1 MCSESFYFAHR
12 VLWFLHSTN
21 FSELDPCRFDHIN
34 LIENIG
40 KVSKNSSAL
49 FIENSTEIEEL
60 VAELGMTLKLDG
72 IYPSSADLKAKEV
85 QEAIAEY
92 SQEGKH
98 SLKFNLKAKYLPLR
112 FFRSLKGEEPFESS
126 LAFVGKL
133 TEIAE
138 TILKFA
144 DKKTILQKE
153 LQKINEMLPA
163 CAYIPFS
170 SPKIRNSFV
179 LHIPVSEAKVFI
191 TKERAPYL
199 ICIEVFRP
207 FEEFSQESAERSN
220 FHSHSFS
227 DPQNRVYA
235 RSFALP
241 NTKSF
246 VEKAVKDTINSQNF
260 RLPTQSLMISSTRPS
275 SLSMANSHYSEFRKS
290 SEEVASLAAVYE
302 ANDETKSEDIIK
314 SFKSQAERIRKS
326 SPYGSL
332 KTWDL
337 VHVIVKSGDDLR
349 QEQLAMQLISFFL
362 QTFKEKNLKL
372 WLYAY
377 DIIATGPD
385 CGILECVPDAISM
398 DALKKATQ
406 RKTLFEHFVQ
416 QYGGEDSREFKK
428 AIKAFMRS
436 LAGYSLLCYF
446 LQIKDRHNGNI
457 LLDRSGHLVHID
469 FGFILSN
476 SPGKGMKFEKAP
488 FKLTDEFENLLGGRR
503 SNNFIKFRSLCVK
516 GYSALKEKA
525 EQIILMVEM
534 MRTGSGASLGC
545 FSAGEATT
553 SQLRARLIHES
564 EISDREYIN
573 SLIDESLDNWST
585 RCYDRFQ
592 YCCQNI
598 FY

>member
-1 MCSESFYFAHR
+1 M
-12 VLWFLHSTN
+12 STN
-21 FSELDPCRFDHIN
+21 FNDIDPCRFDPEN
-34 LIENIG
+34 LIENIR
-40 KVSKNSSAL
+40 KVSRNSSAL
-49 FIENSTEIEEL
+49 FIDKSNEIEEL
-60 VAELGMTLKLDG
+60 AAELGMTLKIDG
-72 IYPSSADLKAKEV
+72 MFPSSNDGKARDVEEAIFQYCQNEKFVLKSPLKAK
-85 QEAIAEY
+85 
-92 SQEGKH
+92 H
-98 SLKFNLKAKYLPLR
+98 LPLR
-112 FFRSLKGEEPFESS
+112 FFKGDKMEEPFESS
-126 LAFVGKL
+126 LAFVEKL
-133 TEIAE
+133 TEIAG
-138 TILKFA
+138 TILKFS
-144 DKKTILQKE
+144 DKKSVLQKE
-153 LQKINEMLPA
+153 LQKVNTMLPA
-163 CAYIPFS
+163 CAYIPFNN
-170 SPKIRNSFV
+170 PKIRNSFV
-179 LHIPVSEAKVFI
+179 LHIPVAEAKVFT

-207 FEEFSQESAERSN
+207 YEEFSDEVLDMSKIHTR
-220 FHSHSFS
+220 SFS
-227 DPQNRVYA
+227 DSQNRVYA
-235 RSFALP
+235 RSFAIP

-246 VEKAVKDTINSQNF
+246 LEKAVKDTINNQNF
-260 RLPTQSLMISSTRPS
+260 RLPTQSLTITNSRSSS
-275 SLSMANSHYSEFRKS
+275 QSMCATHYSGFRKS
-290 SEEVASLAAVYE
+290 SEDMASLSAVYE
-302 ANDETKSEDIIK
+302 ANDESKSDDVIK
-314 SFKSQAERIRKS
+314 SFKSQADRIRKS
-326 SPYGSL
+326 SPFGSL

-362 QTFKEKNLKL
+362 QTFREKKLKL

-406 RKTLFEHFVQ
+406 RKTLYEHFVQ
-416 QYGGEDSREFKK
+416 QYGDEDSREFKR
-428 AIKAFMRS
+428 AVKAFMRS

-457 LLDRSGHLVHID
+457 LLDRAGHLVHID

-503 SNNFIKFRSLCVK
+503 SDNFQKFRVLCVK
-516 GYSALKEKA
+516 GYCALKDKA

-545 FSAGEATT
+545 FTAGEATT
-553 SQLRARLIHES
+553 SQLRARLIHERG
-564 EISDREYIN
+564 ISDREYIN